1 MVSNFK
7 EHDRKSNKSGV
18 SSEKSENK
26 LADLNNILKTGGDFN
41 IKEEDENEFEAFM
54 KQLQAEK

>member
-54 KQLQAEK
+54 KQL